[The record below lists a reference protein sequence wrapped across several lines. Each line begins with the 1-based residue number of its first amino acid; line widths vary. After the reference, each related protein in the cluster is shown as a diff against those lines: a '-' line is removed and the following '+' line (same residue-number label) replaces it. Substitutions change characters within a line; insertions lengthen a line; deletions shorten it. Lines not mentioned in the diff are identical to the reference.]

1 MTTTEAKL
9 YLTVNMKDK
18 ATQTYF
24 VGIRDKFGEF
34 WSYSEHKKLDRA
46 QAAFDDMSADRNYK
60 DQKIELVL
68 STTSYETIHTNF
80 NHKEEK
86 IEIVL
91 PATSCQTVQT
101 N

>member
-1 MTTTEAKL
+1 
-9 YLTVNMKDK
+9 MKDK

-34 WSYSEHKKLDRA
+34 WSYSEHKKLERA
-46 QAAFDDMSADRNYK
+46 QAAFKDMTSSLNLNEET
-60 DQKIELVL
+60 IEIVL

-86 IEIVL
+86 IEVVL